1 MGIAAGIGSVAGGL
15 LGLLEGSP
23 ASNVPAPQ
31 GFNMPNMGG
40 AAGNAYAGIGNLPG
54 GQANQFLPYA
64 TGGTWG
70 AINNPYVNTASGM
83 GIQNAFNQY
92 GLGNVVGGYGEA
104 LLPYSQNLMQTGF
117 DPQGALYAR
126 TLQQVQ
132 DQTRAGNEAAGVA
145 TTPYGAGIEAQGVN
159 NFNID
164 WQNQQLQR
172 ELQAAQGAGGLL
184 HAGAGGITTGLGL
197 SGSAPGQLTA
207 SALLPYST
215 GLQDIISLYG
225 ILGGAQG
232 LGQVPI
238 QDYLSYL
245 GGGTNQ
251 QNAQTGLYN
260 AQVGATNTAFNQSQ
274 AYGKMLGGG
283 LGAFSPTPYNQNPW
297 SNSMI
302 GSWLGGG
309 GGGSSYSTSV

>member
-1 MGIAAGIGSVAGGL
+1 MGIIGGLGAAAGGL
-15 LGLLEGSP
+15 MGLLSGPP

-40 AAGNAYAGIGNLPG
+40 AASNAYAGIGNLPG
-54 GQANQFLPYA
+54 GQQAYQFLPGA
-64 TGGTWG
+64 VSGTQG

-83 GIQNAFNQY
+83 GIRNAFNQY

-104 LLPYSQNLMQTGF
+104 LLPYSQALMGTGF

-132 DQTRAGNEAAGVA
+132 DQTRAGNEAAGVG

-172 ELQAAQGAGGLL
+172 QLQASQGAGGLL
-184 HAGAGGITTGLGL
+184 QAGSGGITTGLGL
-197 SGSAPGQLTA
+197 SGSAPGQLVS

-215 GLQDIISLYG
+215 GLQDISSLYG

-232 LGQVPI
+232 LGQAPI

-245 GGGTNQ
+245 GGGTSQ

-260 AQVGATNTAFNQSQ
+260 AQVGAANTGFNESM

-283 LGAFSPTPYNQNPW
+283 LGAFSPTPFNQNPW
-297 SNSMI
+297 GNSMI
-302 GSWLGGG
+302 GQGLGNAFGPNLSWG
-309 GGGSSYSTSV
+309 